1 MWDAVEAD
9 FQRDY
14 GIDLARQL
22 DTISWRRFRVLVS
35 NLNPYGAVASRIQAQ
50 KDAPADF
57 TDDETDRLQAEAFFR
72 DIISV

>member
-22 DTISWRRFRVLVS
+22 DTMSWRRFKVLVA
-35 NLNPYGAVASRIQAQ
+35 NLNPYGAVASRMQIKEQNGEY
-50 KDAPADF
+50 D
-57 TDDETDRLQAEAFFR
+57 TDDETDKAQAEAFFR
-72 DIISV
+72 DIVSV